1 MCTINKWNFRV
12 MNNTEKDVLHSVSN
26 AEASNKTQKTG
37 LISQK
42 QIFKR
47 NLIEPILIILV
58 FVTLPII
65 FLIILGFDFDFLFYI
80 ILVSS
85 LIIIAYF
92 SLLLFSPLVS
102 ISDDRIKVMQM
113 KRGYRTTSIEIKE
126 ILLHDVYDV
135 DINRKD
141 IKLLD
146 KDDNDIITIKLSQMR
161 RSYIEDFKNTLNQ
174 IVEKNKLLN

>member
-1 MCTINKWNFRV
+1 
-12 MNNTEKDVLHSVSN
+12 MNNTEGDALHGASS
-26 AEASNKTQKTG
+26 AETSEISNKTQKTG
-37 LISQK
+37 LIPQK

-47 NLIEPILIILV
+47 NLIVPIIIILV

-65 FLIILGFDFDFLFYI
+65 YLILLGFGFDFLFYV

-85 LIIIAYF
+85 LISIAGF

-113 KRGYRTTSIEIKE
+113 KRGYRTTSIEIKK

-135 DINRKD
+135 DIKRRS

-146 KDDNDIITIKLSQMR
+146 KNNHNIITIKLSQMK

-174 IVEKNKLLN
+174 IVEENKIAN